1 MKVSR
6 RQVTAAV
13 LVGQAIRLSAAPE
26 APDAELQAARDRL
39 KTNAQALS
47 AVSVPRDTE
56 PAFQFKA

>member
-6 RQVTAAV
+6 RQVTAAL
-13 LVGQAIRLSAAPE
+13 LVGPAIRLSATPQ
-26 APDAELQAARDRL
+26 APDAELPTARDRL

-47 AVSVPRDTE
+47 AVSVPMDTE